1 MDEDGGMELLR
12 LPRRIEKQTDKDLYY
27 LQSFSIYH
35 RRTLP
40 TLLTCPLHEKLIP
53 QGDHLIK
60 GCQYWKKDVK
70 VFAPEAA

>member
-1 MDEDGGMELLR
+1 MEEDGRMELLR

-40 TLLTCPLHEKLIP
+40 YLINLSSSWEVNP
-53 QGDHLIK
+53 SRWSLD
-60 GCQYWKKDVK
+60 
-70 VFAPEAA
+70 